1 MELVSQVV
9 GESFVTPNG
18 DWLHFK
24 NAVTVFEGA
33 GTIDDVAYTAT
44 GSGTGHGKASLP
56 DFTDGRSHVPDAVA
70 VLDPVGGGD
79 RIVCEGFFQIDKIS
93 EPEPLG
99 EEGLFRFACDNGT
112 KSKGDITGQ
121 YELDP
126 ATGQPVWIY
135 YYDGEI
141 R

>member
-1 MELVSQVV
+1 
-9 GESFVTPNG
+9 
-18 DWLHFK
+18 
-24 NAVTVFEGA
+24 
-33 GTIDDVAYTAT
+33 
-44 GSGTGHGKASLP
+44 
-56 DFTDGRSHVPDAVA
+56 

-93 EPEPLG
+93 KPDPFG

-112 KSKGDITGQ
+112 KSKGAITGH

-126 ATGQPVWIY
+126 TTGQPVWVF
-135 YYDGEI
+135 YYDGET